1 MTLISKLFTML
12 NYSSIVERIE
22 IIREQEGLTAAAFAQ
37 KIGIPRSSL
46 SHLVSGR
53 NKPSLDLL
61 VKIVSFFPHVSLD
74 GLVYGKETSPSLTT
88 SSKENSP
95 ESIPTDANPS
105 IAEDDLFTEKVPI
118 SAPITKSVVKGNPK
132 RVLILFEDGSF
143 ENYSSNS

>member
-1 MTLISKLFTML
+1 ML
-12 NYSSIVERIE
+12 NYSDIVKRIE
-22 IIREQEGLTAAAFAQ
+22 IIREKEGLTAAAFAQ

-74 GLVYGKETSPSLTT
+74 GLVYGKETSPPLTAT
-88 SSKENSP
+88 SKEIIP
-95 ESIPTDANPS
+95 ESISTVANPS
-105 IAEDDLFTEKVPI
+105 IAEEDLFTEKVPI
-118 SAPITKSVVKGNPK
+118 SVTVAKSVTKENPK
-132 RVLILFEDGSF
+132 RIHILFEDGSF

>member
-1 MTLISKLFTML
+1 MISQLFTML

-74 GLVYGKETSPSLTT
+74 GLVYGKETSPPLTT
-88 SSKENSP
+88 SSEENSP

>member
-1 MTLISKLFTML
+1 ML
-12 NYSSIVERIE
+12 NYSDIVKRIE
-22 IIREQEGLTAAAFAQ
+22 VIREQEGLTAAAFAQ

-74 GLVYGKETSPSLTT
+74 GLVYGKETSPPPSSTSEENTPEPIPGATDSTITT
-88 SSKENSP
+88 N
-95 ESIPTDANPS
+95 
-105 IAEDDLFTEKVPI
+105 DLFTEAPPTSV
-118 SAPITKSVVKGNPK
+118 PITKSAATGNPK
-132 RVLILFEDGSF
+132 RILILFEDGSF